1 MRAEK
6 ILRGKGLKTLS
17 LPFDPLRR
25 SLEVED
31 LVMDSG
37 RRKYYRFRPGQ
48 FYGGIVTADAVGCSF
63 LCAYCWNYK
72 RNLNPEQAGT
82 FFSPEEVVSRVLA
95 LARKYRLG
103 QVRISG
109 AEPILGEK
117 SFTHLLE
124 VLGLLSRLAPEAI
137 FILETN
143 GLMLGERRDF
153 ARELVSFKRLQV
165 RVSLKATDRDKFQ
178 LITGALLDYFF
189 RPIAAL
195 RHLKKYGVRC
205 WPALAADLFRP
216 EEIRSLKSMLAA
228 GSLAG
233 QLELEDLIF
242 YPFVKKNMRERG
254 LGFFFGE

>member
-1 MRAEK
+1 MKA
-6 ILRGKGLKTLS
+6 LS

-72 RNLNPEQAGT
+72 RNLNPEQAGS
-82 FFSPEEVVSRVLA
+82 FFSPEEVVNKLLA
-95 LARKYRLG
+95 LASKYRLG
-103 QVRISG
+103 QIRISG

-124 VLGLLSRLAPEAI
+124 ILGLLSRLAPEHV

-153 ARELVSFKRLQV
+153 ARELGGFKRLQV

-178 LITGALLDYFF
+178 LITGALRDHFLK
-189 RPIAAL
+189 PVAAL
-195 RHLKKYGVRC
+195 KHLKEHGVRC
-205 WPALAADLFRP
+205 WPALAAGLFRP
-216 EEIRSLKSMLAA
+216 EEIRSLKSVLAA
-228 GSLAG
+228 GSPGG
-233 QLELEDLIF
+233 QLELEELII
-242 YPFVKKNMRERG
+242 YPFVEKNMRERG
-254 LGFFFGE
+254 LSLLSSEPD